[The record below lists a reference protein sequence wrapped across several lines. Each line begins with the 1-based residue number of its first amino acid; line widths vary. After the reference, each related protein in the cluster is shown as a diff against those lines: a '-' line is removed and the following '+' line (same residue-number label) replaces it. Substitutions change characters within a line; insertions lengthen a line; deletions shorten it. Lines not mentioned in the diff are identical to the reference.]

1 MSLVAFAVFLV
12 SIPLAMALGMRF
24 PDFRPAMRAVA
35 WISGSVGLVVAVC
48 LSLGVAWMGLPT
60 LVIIW
65 LIATITPLALG
76 MAAWRT
82 PDLID
87 SMDHSF
93 NEVVEPY
100 LGHPVSLLGWAHA
113 IFNLLPSSI
122 AGKTPEEVISGR

>member
-1 MSLVAFAVFLV
+1 MSLAAFLVFLI

-24 PDFRPAMRAVA
+24 PEFRPAMRAVA
-35 WISGSVGLVVAVC
+35 WVSASVGLVVAVC
-48 LSLGVAWMGLPT
+48 LSLAVAWMGLPT
-60 LVIIW
+60 LIIIW

-93 NEVVEPY
+93 NRVVEPY
-100 LGHPVSLLGWAHA
+100 LGHPVSLLGWAHSLYS
-113 IFNLLPSSI
+113 LLPSSL
-122 AGKTPEEVISGR
+122 AGRTPEIVPDR